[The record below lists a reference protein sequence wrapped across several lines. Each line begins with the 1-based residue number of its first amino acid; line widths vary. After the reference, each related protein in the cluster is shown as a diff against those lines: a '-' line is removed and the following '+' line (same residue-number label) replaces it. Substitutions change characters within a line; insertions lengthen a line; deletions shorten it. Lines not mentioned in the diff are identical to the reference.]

1 MNNLTEI
8 VVMTE
13 DPADQNMDNLQIITV
28 VVVETAAL
36 LALPPTPEQ
45 GVEQE
50 VIEVVSYQMHTY
62 CKYLIF

>member
-13 DPADQNMDNLQIITV
+13 DLADQNMDNLQIITV

-45 GVEQE
+45 GVEPE
-50 VIEVVSYQMHTY
+50 VIEVVSYQMQTY
-62 CKYLIF
+62 CM